1 MDKYLLG
8 SDLSDYLDCYDHL
21 NSFEQCLLI
30 GQLKDKERARSLARY
45 MMLQISEK
53 KDQEA
58 VNYGDK
64 IFDLVLNL
72 NSLNQN
78 KDALG
83 DLKQKKEQERREMEM
98 TKMSM
103 RDSDMSY
110 HN

>member
-8 SDLSDYLDCYDHL
+8 SDLSDYLDGYDQL
-21 NSFEQCLLI
+21 NTFEQCLLI
-30 GQLKDKERARSLARY
+30 GQLKDKERARSLAGY
-45 MMLQISEK
+45 MMLQMSEK

-83 DLKQKKEQERREMEM
+83 DLKQKKEQERKEIEMA
-98 TKMSM
+98 KRSV
-103 RDSDMSY
+103 RDSEMSY
-110 HN
+110 HS

>member
-8 SDLSDYLDCYDHL
+8 SDLSDYLDGYDQL
-21 NSFEQCLLI
+21 NTFEQCLLI
-30 GQLKDKERARSLARY
+30 GQLKDKKRARSLAGY
-45 MMLQISEK
+45 MMLQMSEK

-83 DLKQKKEQERREMEM
+83 DLKQKKEQERKEMEM
-98 TKMSM
+98 ANMSM

-110 HN
+110 HS